1 MNKIIS
7 MIALFLIS
15 FSLYAQSTRY
25 DVLDE
30 TMEVW
35 VYPTVEVKID
45 LIFSTHGVDHFLQ
58 AELSPYSSKRN
69 TTNLAKLEQLYPD
82 YTVRLYPVVLKH
94 GSIDFSG
101 QESIKFEVVDL
112 TQASIKLT
120 KMPFDSKE
128 EILEQIYS
136 NDDLLNIK
144 IKNFKGV
151 KDKIYS
157 PNLDISIST
166 FNY

>member
-7 MIALFLIS
+7 VITLFLIS

-30 TMEVW
+30 TREVW

-45 LIFSTHGVDHFLQ
+45 LIFSTHGVDHFIQ
-58 AELSPYSSKRN
+58 AELSPYTSKRN
-69 TTNLAKLEQLYPD
+69 TTNLEKLEILYPD

-94 GSIDFSG
+94 GSIDFTG
-101 QESIKFEVVDL
+101 KDTIKFEVEDI
-112 TQASIKLT
+112 QASIKLT
-120 KMPFDSKE
+120 KIPFNSKE
-128 EILEQIYS
+128 EILDQIY
-136 NDDLLNIK
+136 NNNDLLNIK
-144 IKNFKGV
+144 IKNIKEVQG
-151 KDKIYS
+151 KDYS